1 LALGALSTI
10 VVMAAGGHSVP
21 APLVLISIDGL
32 RPVDVRNADRSGLR
46 LPHLSRLRDEGTSA
60 SGVIGVRPSVTYP
73 SHTTL
78 VTGVSPSRHG
88 ILYNKPFDPLGRND
102 DGLYWYAE
110 DIRVATLWDAASRA
124 GFTTA
129 SVDWPVTVGAHISYD
144 IVQYGRA
151 GVARRGD
158 DPKLFRALSGR
169 QLLAEAERAVGPY
182 PDGPT
187 TTVEDDERRA
197 AVSTYLLETKRP
209 RLHLA
214 YFAALDEAEHRG
226 GPGSDAAL
234 RTLERLDRVV
244 GRLREA
250 AERAGGGRAVIAV
263 VSDHGFTR
271 TDQELDLNEGL
282 RRAGLLQLD
291 VEGRVRGWRAFTWG
305 QGGAAT
311 VVLRNARD
319 GEARQKVRAVLSA
332 LSNGGPV
339 ERVVEMVP
347 GRDGSPEAAF
357 EVSLRPDTSL
367 VDRRAGFI
375 QRPADPAGDHG
386 HDPGWPEM
394 DATFVVAGPGV
405 PRGQRLGRVDMR
417 DIAPTLAALLGV
429 SLPDAEGRDLLAT
442 QASRPRTAGSD

>member
-1 LALGALSTI
+1 
-10 VVMAAGGHSVP
+10 M
-21 APLVLISIDGL
+21 
-32 RPVDVRNADRSGLR
+32 
-46 LPHLSRLRDEGTSA
+46 
-60 SGVIGVRPSVTYP
+60 
-73 SHTTL
+73 
-78 VTGVSPSRHG
+78 
-88 ILYNKPFDPLGRND
+88 
-102 DGLYWYAE
+102 
-110 DIRVATLWDAASRA
+110 
-124 GFTTA
+124 
-129 SVDWPVTVGAHISYD
+129 
-144 IVQYGRA
+144 
-151 GVARRGD
+151 
-158 DPKLFRALSGR
+158 FRALSGR
-169 QLLAEAERAVGPY
+169 RLLDEAEHAVGPY

-187 TTVEDDERRA
+187 TSVEDDERRA

-226 GPGSDAAL
+226 GPGCDTAL

-271 TDQELDLNEGL
+271 TEQELDLNEGL
-282 RRAGLLQLD
+282 RGAGLLQLD
-291 VEGRVRGWRAFTWG
+291 AEGRVRGWRAFTWG

-319 GEARQKVRAVLSA
+319 GEARVKVRALLSA

-339 ERVVEMVP
+339 ERVVEVVP
-347 GRDGSPEAAF
+347 KHDGSPEPAF

-367 VDRRAGFI
+367 VDQRAGFI

-386 HDPGWPEM
+386 HDPSRPEM
-394 DATFVVAGPGV
+394 DATFVIAGPGV

-442 QASRPRTAGSD
+442 QQSRPPRNAGSD